1 MVRILDK
8 TGRPYLITNK
18 KIRKIFGYVHPIVQ
32 LITAHNQLQS
42 AINRYNLY
50 LKSGSEENYN

>member
-18 KIRKIFGYVHPIVQ
+18 KIRKIFGYVHPIIQ

-50 LKSGSEENYN
+50 VKSGSE